1 MRKRMFTT
9 IADSPTHWK
18 RSGNT
23 VVLTLNR
30 PSALNPLTEE
40 MCLIIKKELLHWRET
55 FDTSC
60 FVMKGNGK
68 AFCAGGDIKALWQ
81 ALSLADSADGGERL
95 TDTIF
100 YDEKGNI

>member
-1 MRKRMFTT
+1 
-9 IADSPTHWK
+9 
-18 RSGNT
+18 
-23 VVLTLNR
+23 
-30 PSALNPLTEE
+30 
-40 MCLIIKKELLHWRET
+40 
-55 FDTSC
+55 
-60 FVMKGNGK
+60 MKGNGK

>member
-1 MRKRMFTT
+1 MFTT

-30 PSALNPLTEE
+30 PAALNPLTEE
-40 MCLIIKKELLHWRET
+40 MCLIIKKELLQWRKT
-55 FDTSC
+55 FDVSC

-81 ALSLADSADGGERL
+81 ALSPKDDADGGIQSR
-95 TDTIF
+95 
-100 YDEKGNI
+100 